1 MQPKSRLPT
10 TAPCWRCAANGWT
23 TLPTASSIAGG
34 FPTPWPLS
42 FHSRTAR
49 RRRWAAP
56 GLPALVCVLCFRQG
70 RWLAVPPATDH
81 ELKLRGPAGQVTAAP
96 PAEIV
101 AGLAAVPLDNCAG
114 GSLTVGQ
121 LVVMFQWVRPDAVP
135 VVTVRKPMLRM
146 GLVCDDRLL
155 AEQVHQTGTT
165 LSVGGQRSDTLVL
178 PDVDY
183 CGAPVR
189 FSKGKSSDRVRVSVP
204 IGCGL
209 RLAKEL
215 SRNYPINF
223 GSSGAA
229 SRLSGRELATH
240 PASANCP
247 T

>member
-1 MQPKSRLPT
+1 MKNVHGQKSLRAGVVVQGRVVAEQVFDRPRDVSVGSA
-10 TAPCWRCAANGWT
+10 TAAAMWID
-23 TLPTASSIAGG
+23 PQ
-34 FPTPWPLS
+34 
-42 FHSRTAR
+42 RT
-49 RRRWAAP
+49 P